1 MKKFNIILFTV
12 ITITAGIIAGALIF
26 SLLWTD
32 PETPGFLDA
41 GEENPIESNPA
52 EAPAENVVRREKGL
66 KANYSLTNGQKY
78 YKQLVDESDKN
89 VLLIGEDATSGN
101 WDTIIIA
108 SVSEKNKKIQIINI
122 PRDIYMDYSEE
133 VLEQL
138 REKSPK
144 LYEAKGF
151 QKINAA
157 HSVGA
162 RIGYEAG
169 KGYFGDSHIDFLAD
183 LIEEV
188 FDIPIDDYAYVNTKG
203 FRDIVDLFG
212 GVEIDVPIRMKYDD
226 PMQDLHIDL
235 QPGLQHLNGEQAE
248 GFVRFR
254 QGYDKN
260 GEFKNYSDQFRKE
273 NQNKF
278 IEAFF
283 KQHVTL
289 KNLGKVDDLTKLL
302 SKNVRTSVGNVKNIA
317 NYVNLLRKALN
328 GNYVQE
334 STVIECLDAKKIDGV
349 FFDILK
355 TK

>member
-1 MKKFNIILFTV
+1 MKKFSIILFTV
-12 ITITAGIIAGALIF
+12 IAIAAGVVAGALLF
-26 SLLWTD
+26 NLSQAD
-32 PETPGFLDA
+32 QNVPGYLDT
-41 GEENPIESNPA
+41 GEEDPIVSEPNTEPS
-52 EAPAENVVRREKGL
+52 EGVVRREKGFQ
-66 KANYSLTNGQKY
+66 ADFELTKGQKY
-78 YKQLVDESDKN
+78 YKPLVDKNDKN
-89 VLLIGEDATSGN
+89 VLLIGEDASSGS

-108 SVSEKNKKIQIINI
+108 SVSEKNKKIQIINF
-122 PRDIYMDYSEE
+122 PRDIYIDYSDE
-133 VLEQL
+133 VLSQL

-157 HSVGA
+157 HLVGA

-169 KGYFGDSHIDFLAD
+169 KGYFGDSNIDFLAD

-188 FDIPIDDYAYVNTKG
+188 FGITIDDYGYVNTKG
-203 FRDIVDLFG
+203 FREIVDLFG

-226 PMQDLHIDL
+226 PVQDLHIDL
-235 QPGLQHLNGEQAE
+235 QPGLQRLNGQQAE

-260 GEFKNYSDQFRKE
+260 GVFRNYSDQFRKE

-289 KNLGKVDDLTKLL
+289 KNLGKVDDLSKLL
-302 SKNVRTSVGNVKNIA
+302 SKNVRTSVSNVKSVA
-317 NYVNLLRKALN
+317 AYVNMLRKALN
-328 GNYVQE
+328 GDFVQE
-334 STVIECLDAKKIDGV
+334 SAVIECAESKMIDGV